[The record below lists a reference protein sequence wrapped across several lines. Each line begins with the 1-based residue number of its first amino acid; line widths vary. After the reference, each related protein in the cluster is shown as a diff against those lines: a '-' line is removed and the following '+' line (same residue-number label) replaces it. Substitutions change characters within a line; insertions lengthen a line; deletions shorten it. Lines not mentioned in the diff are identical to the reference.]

1 MAPSFS
7 KTGKSAN
14 PLIPFEPDQQAEILQ
29 QHPQIQMQMILDVA
43 PPKQQKDR
51 FLKDD
56 YRWIPESASYRSN
69 HAFPF
74 SILKARRYSKSIRCP
89 EMTLRKARRTTV
101 RVLDKI
107 GFC

>member
-1 MAPSFS
+1 MRRKHHKWLQVFP
-7 KTGKSAN
+7 KRKSAN

-69 HAFPF
+69 HAFHFP
-74 SILKARRYSKSIRCP
+74 YSKHDDIQNQYAA
-89 EMTLRKARRTTV
+89 RK
-101 RVLDKI
+101 
-107 GFC
+107 